1 MNKNTLIGTVLMC
14 LIFMAMVWTS
24 QPSAEQLEAQRRAQD
39 SIARLQTEAIENSMN
54 AGTAAS
60 EEPQDSLALAQA
72 DSIKQA
78 LRQQKYG
85 NIAAA
90 ATGEEQI
97 VNLSNNVLSVDISTK
112 GGVLQKATLLEY
124 ENYKDEQ
131 LVLFDAKNNH
141 QYFTFYSVYGKYIT
155 TEDIYF
161 TPLAKTD
168 SSVVMRLKSDDGG
181 ILDFVYRLSPD
192 SYLLD
197 FTIHTVNLD
206 NIVAP
211 TQPSLQLTWNQK
223 LVRTELGR
231 SFEERYSSLF
241 YKYSG
246 ESVNDLSQT
255 GSDSERLDG
264 PLAWFNFK
272 NQFFSTILASNDLFR
287 SGTISS
293 NALKEETSPEY
304 LKEYSA
310 DLEID
315 FTDRLKGE
323 QIVPM
328 TYFIGPNNYSLLRDM
343 NDEIASRVGKTNED
357 LEIQNSIYLGWPIV
371 RHINRWIVI
380 PIFHFLDN
388 FNLGYGLIILL
399 LTIFI
404 KLVTL
409 PFTYKSFKSSAKMR
423 IAQKMP
429 EVQAINEKYP
439 NQEDAM
445 AKQQALMALY
455 GKMGVNQMGG
465 CLPMLLSWPVLI
477 ALFYFFPTSIELR
490 GESFL
495 WAKDLSTYDAIITW
509 DEPIPVVNWIF
520 HGHISLF
527 CLIMTVVQIFYT
539 WLMQKQNP
547 AQQAMPG
554 MAMMMYLMPLFFLVF
569 LNDYSAGLSYY
580 YTLSL
585 LFSIIQTYAIR
596 ASMNEDKIL
605 AEMKANLSNPNRKK
619 GGKKASGWIARL
631 QEIQRQQQE
640 ELRKQREEQM
650 RKQRR

>member
-54 AGTAAS
+54 AGAAES

-264 PLAWFNFK
+264 SLAWFNFK
-272 NQFFSTILASNDLFR
+272 NQFFSTILAGNDLFR
-287 SGTISS
+287 SGSLSS

-310 DLEID
+310 DVEID

-343 NDEIASRVGKTNED
+343 NDEIASRVGKTNEN

>member
-287 SGTISS
+287 SGSISS
-293 NALKEETSPEY
+293 NALKEDVSPEY

-310 DLEID
+310 DVEID

-343 NDEIASRVGKTNED
+343 NDEIASRVGKTNEN

-585 LFSIIQTYAIR
+585 LCSIIQTYAIR

>member
-54 AGTAAS
+54 AGAAAS
-60 EEPQDSLALAQA
+60 EEPQDSLSLAQA

-90 ATGEEQI
+90 ATGEEKI
-97 VNLSNNVLSVDISTK
+97 INLSNNVLSVDISSK

-155 TEDIYF
+155 TEDLYF

-168 SSVVMRLKSDDGG
+168 SSVVMRLMSDDGG

-287 SGTISS
+287 SGSLSS

-343 NDEIASRVGKTNED
+343 NDEIASRVGKTNEN

>member
-54 AGTAAS
+54 AGKAAS

-287 SGTISS
+287 SGSLSS

-343 NDEIASRVGKTNED
+343 NDEIASRVGKTNEN

-439 NQEDAM
+439 NQKDAM

>member
-54 AGTAAS
+54 AGAAAS
-60 EEPQDSLALAQA
+60 EEPQDSLSLAQA

-90 ATGEEQI
+90 ATGEEKI
-97 VNLSNNVLSVDISTK
+97 INLSNNVLSVDISSK

-155 TEDIYF
+155 TEDLYF

-168 SSVVMRLKSDDGG
+168 SSVVMRLMSDDGG

-272 NQFFSTILASNDLFR
+272 NQFFSTILAGNDLFR
-287 SGTISS
+287 SGSLSS
-293 NALKEETSPEY
+293 NALKEDVSPEY

-310 DLEID
+310 DVEID

-343 NDEIASRVGKTNED
+343 NDEIASRVGKTNEN

>member
-54 AGTAAS
+54 AGKAAS

-90 ATGEEQI
+90 ATGEEKI
-97 VNLSNNVLSVDISTK
+97 INLSNNVLSVDISSK

-155 TEDIYF
+155 TEDLYF

-168 SSVVMRLKSDDGG
+168 SSVVMRLMSDDGG

-287 SGTISS
+287 SGSLSS
-293 NALKEETSPEY
+293 NALKEDVSPEY

-310 DLEID
+310 DVEID

-343 NDEIASRVGKTNED
+343 NDEIASRVGKTNEN

>member
-54 AGTAAS
+54 AGKAAS

-264 PLAWFNFK
+264 PLAWLNFK

-343 NDEIASRVGKTNED
+343 NDEIASRVGKTNEN

>member
-54 AGTAAS
+54 AGAAES

-264 PLAWFNFK
+264 SLAWFNFK

>member
-24 QPSAEQLEAQRRAQD
+24 QPSDEQLEAQRRAQD

-310 DLEID
+310 DVEID
-315 FTDRLKGE
+315 FTERLKGE

-343 NDEIASRVGKTNED
+343 NDEIASRVGKTNEN

>member
-272 NQFFSTILASNDLFR
+272 NQFFSTILAGNDLFR
-287 SGTISS
+287 SGSLSS

-304 LKEYSA
+304 LKEYCA

-343 NDEIASRVGKTNED
+343 NDEIASRVGKTNEN
-357 LEIQNSIYLGWPIV
+357 LQIQNSIYLGWPIV

>member
-54 AGTAAS
+54 AGAAAS
-60 EEPQDSLALAQA
+60 EEPQDSLSLAQA

-90 ATGEEQI
+90 ATGEEKI
-97 VNLSNNVLSVDISTK
+97 INLSNNVLSVDISSK

-155 TEDIYF
+155 TEDLYF

-168 SSVVMRLKSDDGG
+168 SSVVMRLMSDDGG

-287 SGTISS
+287 SGSLSS
-293 NALKEETSPEY
+293 NALKEDVSPEY

-310 DLEID
+310 DVEID

-343 NDEIASRVGKTNED
+343 NDEIASRVGKTNEN

>member
-54 AGTAAS
+54 AGKAAS
-60 EEPQDSLALAQA
+60 EEPQDSLALAQT

-287 SGTISS
+287 SGSLSS
-293 NALKEETSPEY
+293 NALKEDVSPEY

-310 DLEID
+310 DVEID

-343 NDEIASRVGKTNED
+343 NDEIASRVGKTNEN

>member
-54 AGTAAS
+54 AGKAAS

-90 ATGEEQI
+90 ATGEEKI
-97 VNLSNNVLSVDISTK
+97 INLSNNVLSVDISSK

-155 TEDIYF
+155 TEDLYF

-168 SSVVMRLKSDDGG
+168 SSVVMRLMSDDGG

-272 NQFFSTILASNDLFR
+272 NQFFSTILAGNDLFR
-287 SGTISS
+287 SGSLSS
-293 NALKEETSPEY
+293 NALKEDVSPEY

-310 DLEID
+310 DVEID
-315 FTDRLKGE
+315 FTERLKGE

-343 NDEIASRVGKTNED
+343 NDEIASRVGKTNEN

-429 EVQAINEKYP
+429 EVQTINEKYP

>member
-54 AGTAAS
+54 AGKAAS

-90 ATGEEQI
+90 ATGEEKI
-97 VNLSNNVLSVDISTK
+97 INLSNNVLSVDISSK

-155 TEDIYF
+155 TEDLYF

-168 SSVVMRLKSDDGG
+168 SSVVMRLMSDDGG

-287 SGTISS
+287 SGSLSS
-293 NALKEETSPEY
+293 NALKEDVSPEY

-310 DLEID
+310 DVEID
-315 FTDRLKGE
+315 FTERLKGE

-343 NDEIASRVGKTNED
+343 NDEIASRVGKTNEN

>member
-54 AGTAAS
+54 AGAAAA
-60 EEPQDSLALAQA
+60 EEPQDSLSLAQA

-90 ATGEEQI
+90 ATGEEKI
-97 VNLSNNVLSVDISTK
+97 INLSNNVLSVDISSK

-155 TEDIYF
+155 TEDLYF

-168 SSVVMRLKSDDGG
+168 SSVVMRMMSDDGG

-287 SGTISS
+287 SGSLSS
-293 NALKEETSPEY
+293 NALKEDVSPEY

-310 DLEID
+310 DVEID

-343 NDEIASRVGKTNED
+343 NDEIASRVGKTNEN

>member
-60 EEPQDSLALAQA
+60 EEPQDSLSLAQA

-90 ATGEEQI
+90 ATGEEKI
-97 VNLSNNVLSVDISTK
+97 INLSNNVLSVDISSK

-155 TEDIYF
+155 TEDLYF

-168 SSVVMRLKSDDGG
+168 SSVVMRLMSDDGG

-343 NDEIASRVGKTNED
+343 NDEIASRVGKTNEN

>member
-54 AGTAAS
+54 AGAAAS

-287 SGTISS
+287 SGSISS

-323 QIVPM
+323 QLVPM

-343 NDEIASRVGKTNED
+343 NDEIASRVGKTNEN

>member
-1 MNKNTLIGTVLMC
+1 MD
-14 LIFMAMVWTS
+14 WTN

-60 EEPQDSLALAQA
+60 EEPQDSLSLAQA

-90 ATGEEQI
+90 ATGEEKI
-97 VNLSNNVLSVDISTK
+97 INLSNNVLSVDISSK

-155 TEDIYF
+155 TEDLYF

-168 SSVVMRLKSDDGG
+168 SSVVMRLMSDDGG

-241 YKYSG
+241 YKYRG

-287 SGTISS
+287 SGSLSS
-293 NALKEETSPEY
+293 NALKEDVSPEY

-310 DLEID
+310 DVEID

-343 NDEIASRVGKTNED
+343 NDEIASRVGKTNEN

>member
-264 PLAWFNFK
+264 SLAWFNFK

-287 SGTISS
+287 SGNISS

-343 NDEIASRVGKTNED
+343 NDEIASRVGKTNEN

>member
-197 FTIHTVNLD
+197 FTIHTVNFD

-287 SGTISS
+287 SGSLSS

-343 NDEIASRVGKTNED
+343 NDEIASRVGKTNEN

>member
-54 AGTAAS
+54 AGAAAS

-287 SGTISS
+287 SGNISS

-343 NDEIASRVGKTNED
+343 NDEIASRVGKTNEN

>member
-54 AGTAAS
+54 AGKAAS

-287 SGTISS
+287 SGYISS

-343 NDEIASRVGKTNED
+343 NDEIASRVGKTNEN

>member
-54 AGTAAS
+54 AGAAAS

-206 NIVAP
+206 NIVSP

-287 SGTISS
+287 SGSLSS
-293 NALKEETSPEY
+293 NALKEDVSPEY

>member
-54 AGTAAS
+54 AGKAAS

-72 DSIKQA
+72 DSIKQT

-287 SGTISS
+287 SGSLSS
-293 NALKEETSPEY
+293 NALKEDVSPEY

-343 NDEIASRVGKTNED
+343 NDEIASRVGKTNEN

-388 FNLGYGLIILL
+388 FNRGYGLIILL

>member
-264 PLAWFNFK
+264 SLAWFNFK

-310 DLEID
+310 DVEID

-343 NDEIASRVGKTNED
+343 NDEIASRVGKTNEN
-357 LEIQNSIYLGWPIV
+357 LEIQSSIYLGWPIV